1 MGSPFLIYNSL
12 THNLSDYFG
21 LDGDPFTQV
30 PENVSTVIDLLEDK
44 GVSWGFYEEDMP
56 YSGYQGF
63 SWVNQKTGANDYV
76 RKHNPGILYNSIAN
90 SPQRAAQIKN
100 TTLFYEDLKAN
111 KLPQW
116 LFITPNM
123 TSDGHDT
130 SVTVAGEWL
139 KGFLTPLLEDKNF
152 MDNTLVMLTFDE
164 NESYSIVSSF
174 NILCSSLFKIPL
186 VDSYASG

>member
-1 MGSPFLIYNSL
+1 
-12 THNLSDYFG
+12 
-21 LDGDPFTQV
+21 
-30 PENVSTVIDLLEDK
+30 
-44 GVSWGFYEEDMP
+44 
-56 YSGYQGF
+56 
-63 SWVNQKTGANDYV
+63 
-76 RKHNPGILYNSIAN
+76 
-90 SPQRAAQIKN
+90 
-100 TTLFYEDLKAN
+100 
-111 KLPQW
+111 
-116 LFITPNM
+116 M